1 MKFSYP
7 QAQVLLGR
15 KTQYRDQENP
25 AVSGTLSG
33 ANNFRPITKL
43 DKPTTGKKG
52 GKFAGERLQAYLYDE
67 GERRRTTAFNE
78 AFFNGGSDQG
88 LGWMQRR
95 QEIANMRNQQPQNN
109 EEQMS

>member
-33 ANNFRPITKL
+33 ANNFNPITKL
-43 DKPTTGKKG
+43 DKTTTGKKG

-78 AFFNGGSDQG
+78 AFFNGGSGQG
-88 LGWMQRR
+88 LDWMRRR
-95 QEIANMRNQQPQNN
+95 QEIVNMKNPQDQQNN
-109 EEQMS
+109 QEQG